1 MKTLRLSSTN
11 AFTGCA
17 ALRPGKKGY
26 DAMADNLDASLIFDI
41 TAMVALAFSAGLIWR
56 LIVAARAPR
65 DEHHFD

>member
-1 MKTLRLSSTN
+1 
-11 AFTGCA
+11 
-17 ALRPGKKGY
+17 
-26 DAMADNLDASLIFDI
+26 MADNLDASLIFDI